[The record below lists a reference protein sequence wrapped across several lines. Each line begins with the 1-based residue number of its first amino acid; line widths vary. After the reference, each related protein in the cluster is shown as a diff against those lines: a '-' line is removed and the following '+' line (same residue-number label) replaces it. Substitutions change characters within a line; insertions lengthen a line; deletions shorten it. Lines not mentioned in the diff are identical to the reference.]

1 MGFATNTMKKR
12 ILVTGATG
20 TVGSEVVRA
29 LGTHDDVIVRLGV
42 RRPDA
47 VTGDIERV
55 HLDFDAVETFDAAFR
70 DVDAF
75 FFVSPLTADQA
86 ETGLCT
92 IEAARRAG
100 VAHCVRLSSRA
111 TGWDDV
117 SVLREWHR
125 TIEKAIVE
133 SGMTWTMLRPCSFM
147 QNVLGAPRDRVRTR
161 GVLSLPLGAGRI
173 PFVDAADLGD
183 VAAMCLRDAK
193 AHHAQTYVL
202 TGAVPLGGQELADV
216 LAAVRG
222 APVRYAPS
230 DPEQSRAAAIE
241 SGVPDWLVDS
251 GLRVYARA
259 EHGEEGEV
267 DETLARLLG
276 RAPGTFEA
284 FAERN
289 RAAFSG

>member
-1 MGFATNTMKKR
+1 MKKR

-20 TVGSEVVRA
+20 TVGTEVVRA
-29 LGTHDDVIVRLGV
+29 LRMHDDVVVRVGV

-47 VTGDIERV
+47 VSSEIERV
-55 HLDFDAVETFDAAFR
+55 HLDFDAAHTFDAAFR
-70 DVDAF
+70 GVDAF

-86 ETGLCT
+86 ETGLRT

-117 SVLREWHR
+117 SVLRAWHR
-125 TIEKAIVE
+125 TIETAIIE

-147 QNVLGAPRDRVRTR
+147 QNVLGAPLDRVRTR

-173 PFVDAADLGD
+173 PFVDAEDLGE
-183 VAAMCLRDAK
+183 VAALCLRDPA

-202 TGAVPLGGQELADV
+202 TGGVPLGGQELAEV
-216 LAAVRG
+216 LGRVRG
-222 APVRYAPS
+222 VPVRYAPS
-230 DPEQSRAAAIE
+230 DPAQSRAAAIE

-267 DETLARLLG
+267 DGTLARLLE
-276 RAPGTFEA
+276 RAPGTFDA
-284 FAERN
+284 FAVRN